1 MLLSICLTMV
11 DNPDDQAKFTEI
23 YYLYN
28 RKMFAVAKAILYDEG
43 LAEDAV
49 QEAFLSIAKN
59 FMTVPVEN
67 CRKLRAYLVLCV
79 KWRAL
84 NVRKA
89 EQAHR
94 VDRLDYTDEEI
105 ISDKASTEDAVIRF
119 EQVQTLLNE
128 VKALEDTYRIPL
140 YFKMHGFKAA
150 EIGVALDISA
160 EAAQK
165 RIERGRQILMERMR
179 QDGKR

>member
-1 MLLSICLTMV
+1 MLSICLTIL
-11 DNPDDQAKFTEI
+11 DEPSDQARFTEI
-23 YYLYN
+23 YYSYN
-28 RKMFAVAKAILYDEG
+28 RKMFAVAKAILHDEG

-49 QEAFLSIAKN
+49 QEAFLSVAKN
-59 FMTVPVEN
+59 FMTVPVEDR
-67 CRKLRAYLVLCV
+67 RKLRAYLVLCV

-94 VDRLDYTDEEI
+94 VDSLDYTDEEPI
-105 ISDKASTEDAVIRF
+105 DNKASTEDAVIRF
-119 EQVQTLLNE
+119 EQVQMLLTE

-150 EIGVALDISA
+150 EIGAALDISA

-165 RIERGRQILMERMR
+165 RIERGRQILLERMR
-179 QDGKR
+179 QDGKE

>member
-1 MLLSICLTMV
+1 MLSICLTV
-11 DNPDDQAKFTEI
+11 LDEPSDQTRFTEI
-23 YYLYN
+23 YYSYN
-28 RKMFAVAKAILYDEG
+28 RKMFAVAKAILHDEG

-49 QEAFLSIAKN
+49 QEAFLSVAKN
-59 FMTVPVEN
+59 FMTVPVEDR
-67 CRKLRAYLVLCV
+67 RKLRAYLVLCV

-94 VDRLDYTDEEI
+94 VDSLDYTDEEPI
-105 ISDKASTEDAVIRF
+105 DNKASTEDAVIRF
-119 EQVQTLLNE
+119 EQVQTLLTE

-150 EIGVALDISA
+150 EIGAALDISA

-165 RIERGRQILMERMR
+165 RIERGRQILLERMR
-179 QDGKR
+179 QDGKE